1 MRLLKS
7 RQRSCPCKLTGGLDL
22 LVFDEAL
29 AFASDTAC
37 QTVRGEMHPTLK
49 YGLSTVVDGD
59 MSVQEVLGFS
69 NDADQSGR
77 AVTVF

>member
-1 MRLLKS
+1 MDR
-7 RQRSCPCKLTGGLDL
+7 
-22 LVFDEAL
+22 LVFDEAF
-29 AFASDTAC
+29 AFAADTAC
-37 QTVRGEMHPTLK
+37 QAVRGEMHPTLK

-59 MSVQEVLGFS
+59 DTSVHEVLGFS